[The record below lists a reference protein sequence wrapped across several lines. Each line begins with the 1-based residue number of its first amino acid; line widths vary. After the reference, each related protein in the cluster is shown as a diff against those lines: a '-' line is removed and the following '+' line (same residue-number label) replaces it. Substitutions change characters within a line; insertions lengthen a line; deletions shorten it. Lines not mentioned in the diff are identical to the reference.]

1 MNLQSIRQTFN
12 EKTGEQKKIKRDLE
26 SDLTKKNKIERDI
39 SVSEK
44 ALQLITAVAQLTQQE
59 LRFRIEEPVSLALN
73 AVYPENPY
81 KFVAD
86 FQITNSG
93 PIQCHLGFE
102 RGGFVIKPMESSGG
116 GPISVA
122 SFALKIGALTL
133 EKPSPRKV
141 LIMDEDFK
149 FVSRNKLPLVGDL
162 LNEMTN
168 KLGIQ
173 IILITHIPEL
183 VECAN
188 RVISVG
194 IKKGESYIKNVIDNP

>member
-12 EKTGEQKKIKRDLE
+12 EKRGEQKKIKRDLE
-26 SDLTKKNKIERDI
+26 SDLSEKNKIEREI

-44 ALQLITAVAQLTQQE
+44 SLQIITAVAQVTQQE
-59 LRFRIEEPVSLALN
+59 LQFRICEPVSLALN

-102 RGGFVIKPMESSGG
+102 RNGFIISPLQASGG
-116 GPISVA
+116 GPVDIA
-122 SFALKIGALTL
+122 SFALRVGALTL

-141 LIMDEDFK
+141 LILDEPFK
-149 FVSRNKLPLVGDL
+149 FLSRNKMELAGQMLK
-162 LNEMTN
+162 EITN

-173 IILITHIPEL
+173 IIFITHIPEL
-183 VECAN
+183 VEFGDK
-188 RVISVG
+188 IIKVG
-194 IKKGESYIKNVIDNP
+194 IKNGQSYVKEN